1 MQEEK
6 KLTLNQLELQKQ
18 FVETYGLSP
27 EQISFEGEK
36 PEPIFDFEA
45 LSLLREKL
53 TNFETVDV
61 SQVTFKSDDNSA
73 EAVCDIITDQ
83 QRRIVVS
90 DFAQIGELMPD
101 GSRIETAMQAKRV
114 ARARAMRSG
123 IRAAGVNLLRA
134 HQLYL
139 EGKPLNTEPVD
150 PRINRIKEIHVI
162 AGEIGFIVGSDKTD
176 YQNHIAEMFDGR
188 TSAADLDDIEL
199 QKLVV
204 SLRAIR
210 RVQQVAL
217 AASQPKAAA

>member
-1 MQEEK
+1 MSEQ
-6 KLTLNQLELQKQ
+6 KLTKEQLELQNQ
-18 FVETYGLSP
+18 FVTTYGLSP

-36 PEPIFDFEA
+36 LEPIFDFEA

-53 TNFETVDV
+53 TNFESIDV
-61 SQVTFKSDDNSA
+61 SQVSFNADDNSA
-73 EAVCDIITDQ
+73 EAVCDIFTDQ

-101 GSRIETAMQAKRV
+101 GGRIESPMQAKRV

-139 EGKPLNTEPVD
+139 EGKPLSFEPVD
-150 PRINRIKEIHVI
+150 PRANRVKEIHAL
-162 AGEIGFIVGSDKTD
+162 AGDIGFIVRGDKTD
-176 YQNHIAEMFDGR
+176 YQKHIAEMFDGR
-188 TSAADLDDIEL
+188 TSTEELDDIEL
-199 QKLVV
+199 QKLAV
-204 SLRAIR
+204 SLRAMR
-210 RVQQVAL
+210 RVQQAAF

>member
-1 MQEEK
+1 MSEQ
-6 KLTLNQLELQKQ
+6 KLTTEQAELQNQ
-18 FVETYGLSP
+18 FVATYGLSP

-36 PEPIFDFEA
+36 LEPIFDFEA

-53 TNFETVDV
+53 TSFESVDV
-61 SQVTFKSDDNSA
+61 SQVSFHPDDQSA
-73 EAVCDIITDQ
+73 EAVCDIFTDQ

-101 GSRIETAMQAKRV
+101 GKNIETAMQAKRV

-123 IRAAGVNLLRA
+123 IRAAGVNLLKA

-139 EGKPLNTEPVD
+139 EGKPLNFEPVD
-150 PRINRIKEIHVI
+150 PRLNRIKEIHKL
-162 AGEIGFIVGSDKTD
+162 AGDIGFIVAGDKSD
-176 YQNHIAEMFDGR
+176 YQKHIAEMFDGR
-188 TSAADLDDIEL
+188 TTCRDLDDIEL

-210 RVQQVAL
+210 RVQQ
-217 AASQPKAAA
+217 AAFAANQPKAA